1 MSADMLYQLVL
12 PTPWEHIPVA
22 QSSVGVGRDQRIEEI
37 VAAAVGKLGPE
48 TPPDQVAQ
56 ARIKLTG
63 MLRKQLAEC
72 EANGGVDYY
81 LPTDLLRGVR
91 LNSSFLV
98 SEVVPD
104 ASVPDGMTGRVMAA
118 LAVKDDNS
126 RPVTAGDT
134 VWIRSDEVTKRSADE
149 VVSEDVLSRRI
160 DYMTA
165 LPSDERRWFIV
176 SFTTFG
182 DGDPTSEFSDLM
194 VDLFDAIMSTWR
206 WRTA

>member
-1 MSADMLYQLVL
+1 MLYQLVL
-12 PTPWEHIPVA
+12 PTPWEHIPV
-22 QSSVGVGRDQRIEEI
+22 GTGRDERIKQV
-37 VAAAVGKLGPE
+37 VAASIAKLGPE

-72 EANGGVDYY
+72 ESNGGIDYY
-81 LPTDLLRGVR
+81 LPTDLLRGIR

-118 LAVKDDNS
+118 LAAQDDS
-126 RPVTAGDT
+126 GKPVTAGDT
-134 VWIRSDEVTKRSADE
+134 VWIRTDEVTKRSADE
-149 VVSEDVLSRRI
+149 TISEDVLSRRV

-176 SFTTFG
+176 SFTTVG
-182 DGDPTSEFSDLM
+182 DGNPESEFSDLM
-194 VDLFDAIMSTWR
+194 VDLFDAMMTTWR